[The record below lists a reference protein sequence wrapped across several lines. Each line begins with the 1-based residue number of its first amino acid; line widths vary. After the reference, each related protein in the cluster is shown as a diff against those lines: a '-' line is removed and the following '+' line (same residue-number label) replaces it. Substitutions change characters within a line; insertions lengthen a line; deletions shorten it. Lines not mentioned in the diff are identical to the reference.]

1 MHSTQTNRLDED
13 DFGYPGWRVA
23 LASSLGLFVGFGSLL
38 VFTFGIFL
46 KPLTAEFS
54 WSRQAY
60 SLAFGIAAM
69 TVAVSSP
76 GLGYLLDRF
85 GPKRIILPCL
95 TIYGC
100 AFASLF
106 FLTHHILHF
115 YATFVV
121 MGLVG
126 NGTAQLAYSQAVST
140 WFDRRRGTALAL
152 LMTGSAIGAMVLPPA
167 AQSLILHL
175 GWRAAFLTLGLMIL
189 LLGLPVVTRFVREK
203 PGFRGSGRHETH
215 GVSLSQA
222 LKSRP
227 FWILIVALF
236 LASIS
241 QNGTVTHLSALLTD
255 RGVSASEAA
264 IAVSAMGAASLL
276 GRLVTGWLLDR
287 FFAPGVAFGLLTIS
301 AVGVFLLS
309 GAHSLAVGSLASAL
323 IGLGMGGEADITP
336 YLLSRYFGFRS
347 FSTLYGFTWTS
358 YAIAG
363 AIGPVLM
370 GKAFDASASYQAF
383 LIKLSACYPRFRLPH
398 AVPAAIRCGNT
409 SRDHVFPM
417 RSRNGSPEAMSSNR
431 MVIHLPEMRALGR
444 NSQVHESVSEHPL

>member
-1 MHSTQTNRLDED
+1 MDEEA
-13 DFGYPGWRVA
+13 FGYPGWRVA
-23 LASSLGLFVGFGSLL
+23 LASGLGLFVGFGSLL
-38 VFTFGIFL
+38 VYTFGIFL
-46 KPLTAEFS
+46 KPLTEEFS

-60 SLAFGIAAM
+60 SLAFGIAAL

-106 FLTHHILHF
+106 LLTHRIGHL
-115 YATFVV
+115 YVVFVV
-121 MGLVG
+121 LGLVG

-140 WFDRRRGTALAL
+140 WFDRRRGLALAL
-152 LMTGSAIGAMVLPPA
+152 LMAGSAVGAMILPPA
-167 AQSLILHL
+167 AQTLILHL
-175 GWRAAFLTLGLMIL
+175 GWRGAFLVLGTIVLV
-189 LLGLPVVTRFVREK
+189 LGLPVVARFVRER
-203 PGFRGSGRHETH
+203 PGFRSSGRHEAP
-215 GVSLSQA
+215 GASLQQA
-222 LKSRP
+222 LRSRP
-227 FWILIVALF
+227 FWILIAALF

-241 QNGTVTHLSALLTD
+241 QNGALTHLSALLTD

-287 FFAPGVAFGLLTIS
+287 FFAPRVAFCLLS
-301 AVGVFLLS
+301 LCALGVFFLS
-309 GAHSLAVGSLASAL
+309 SAHSLAIGSLASAL

-370 GKAFDASASYQAF
+370 GGAFDASASYQVF
-383 LIKLSACYPRFRLPH
+383 LVKLSAMTLASAGLMLFLPRYGAETKHEITSPQRDPEK
-398 AVPAAIRCGNT
+398 AIST
-409 SRDHVFPM
+409 
-417 RSRNGSPEAMSSNR
+417 
-431 MVIHLPEMRALGR
+431 
-444 NSQVHESVSEHPL
+444 